1 MGGVRF
7 SAVYMHPPHA
17 QRYCPLIAPLIT
29 CASLPRLL
37 RIFSRFRVRR
47 LGSHKPGKKLEN
59 RTALGARPLPSE
71 RRFARQLPVGRRLG
85 RIRSFRPRTTKAD
98 PLYFSLAMEAG
109 KTLVV
114 VVVAFLISSA
124 AAGRKD
130 VLDTENAEPGA
141 FREKRCKETF

>member
-1 MGGVRF
+1 
-7 SAVYMHPPHA
+7 
-17 QRYCPLIAPLIT
+17 
-29 CASLPRLL
+29 
-37 RIFSRFRVRR
+37 
-47 LGSHKPGKKLEN
+47 
-59 RTALGARPLPSE
+59 
-71 RRFARQLPVGRRLG
+71 
-85 RIRSFRPRTTKAD
+85 
-98 PLYFSLAMEAG
+98 MEAG